1 MAQPS
6 ETPILPRSGTKSLP
20 KGGVWGGVGLAND
33 AAGGEN
39 AIRQR
44 DMMHHGHRV
53 SLSVN
58 IRNHVIQ
65 RAADGDQVGD
75 LRPPGDGLQA

>member
-53 SLSVN
+53 SLP
-58 IRNHVIQ
+58 VIAVSTTAGT
-65 RAADGDQVGD
+65 AAETTINYVITDEEK
-75 LRPPGDGLQA
+75 RR